1 MNPRME
7 SPRNSS
13 LSFDASLCC
22 APEACVKAASSSDL
36 SLNSYRIRRWHSAT
50 SMAASALSRCS
61 RRDMNSNAFWT
72 KPKACFACM
81 SNPVPVYFRGFSFGI
96 EPSSAKGRM
105 MEQALVALV
114 ATGLERPS
122 EGWPTLGV
130 RSLDSLYELTDWK
143 GRFFNALCT
152 PTHTSGSLRLGVAR
166 DRNGRRAQHDSIQHS
181 RLG

>member
-36 SLNSYRIRRWHSAT
+36 SLNSYPIRRWHSAT

-81 SNPVPVYFRGFSFGI
+81 SNRVPIYFRGFSFGI
-96 EPSSAKGRM
+96 EPSLANGRM
-105 MEQALVALV
+105 MERALVALV
-114 ATGLERPS
+114 ATGLECPP

-130 RSLDSLYELTDWK
+130 PSLDSLFTSLLTGK
-143 GRFFNALCT
+143 AGFQCTLHSNAHLGEPSPGRC
-152 PTHTSGSLRLGVAR
+152 
-166 DRNGRRAQHDSIQHS
+166 S
-181 RLG
+181 RSEWPSSPA

>member
-1 MNPRME
+1 
-7 SPRNSS
+7 
-13 LSFDASLCC
+13 
-22 APEACVKAASSSDL
+22 
-36 SLNSYRIRRWHSAT
+36 
-50 SMAASALSRCS
+50 
-61 RRDMNSNAFWT
+61 
-72 KPKACFACM
+72 M
-81 SNPVPVYFRGFSFGI
+81 SNRVPVYFRGFSFGI

-114 ATGLERPS
+114 ATGLKRPS

-166 DRNGRRAQHDSIQHS
+166 DRNGRRAQNDSIQHS